1 MIDRMTTSTE
11 QKVVRSRLDIAREKA
26 TKAVALLQQ
35 LEAQAQA
42 KSAKDQRLL
51 DTRRKVLLGSY
62 LLSKIERDPDY
73 KKSVLADLDRYLVR
87 PVERALFD
95 LLPIVEPTP
104 APVSEPAPS
113 ISRAARFATGS
124 HNQLTTPTV
133 AAPFAHE
140 PVSGP
145 DAQAQG

>member
-1 MIDRMTTSTE
+1 MTTHTE
-11 QKVVRSRLDIAREKA
+11 HKPTRSRLDVARDRA
-26 TKAVALLQQ
+26 AKAVALLQQ

-42 KSAKDQRLL
+42 KSAKEQRQL
-51 DTRRKVLLGSY
+51 DTRRKILLGSY

-87 PVERALFD
+87 TAERALFD
-95 LLPIVEPTP
+95 LLPIVEPVPASET
-104 APVSEPAPS
+104 APVPAPS